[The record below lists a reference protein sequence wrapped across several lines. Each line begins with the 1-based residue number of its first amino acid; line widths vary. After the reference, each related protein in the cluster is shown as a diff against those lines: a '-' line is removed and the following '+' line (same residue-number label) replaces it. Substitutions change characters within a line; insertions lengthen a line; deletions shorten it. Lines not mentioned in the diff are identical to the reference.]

1 MDPATGQPFL
11 NNFVSPTRFNA
22 QTLALLKVVPVS
34 ADPCGQINYSIPN
47 PNNENQY
54 IGRVDWLQSSR
65 NTIFGRYFISDYDNP
80 PSYTDNILT
89 TTRAGLA
96 DRTQT
101 VTVGDHFSISPTF
114 VTAARATF
122 NRLAINRAP

>member
-22 QTLALLKVVPVS
+22 QTLALLKLVPVS
-34 ADPCGQINYSIPN
+34 ADPCGLINYSIPN

-54 IGRVDWLQSSR
+54 IGRADWLQSSR
-65 NTIFGRYFISDYDNP
+65 NTIFGRYFITDYDNP
-80 PSYTDNILT
+80 PYYTNNILT
-89 TTRAGLA
+89 TTRAGLE

-101 VTVGDHFSISPTF
+101 LTLGDQSSISPTF
-114 VTAARATF
+114 LNPPPPTSTRQPSH
-122 NRLAINRAP
+122 LH